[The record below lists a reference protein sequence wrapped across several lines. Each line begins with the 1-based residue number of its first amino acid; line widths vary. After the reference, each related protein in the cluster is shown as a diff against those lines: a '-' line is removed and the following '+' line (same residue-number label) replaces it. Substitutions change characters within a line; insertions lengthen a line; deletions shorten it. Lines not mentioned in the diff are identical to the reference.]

1 MKKFFYCLPTLLVLA
16 AFSLFNACEKDP
28 EYNVPVIGV
37 SFNELNNDF
46 RKAAA
51 QNAINSILALR
62 WGYAYGSSSSLEEQ
76 ELCIDTILQ
85 RGCDALIVMPHSQE
99 LFGSNVIKKVNQLG
113 IPLICFEEKPK
124 MADVEYAAFVSGDNI
139 SAGRNAAAFIADT
152 LMRRIGRTVITTNVL
167 LMTVPSE
174 SVSHERI
181 RAFKKEIA
189 KYSIIGI
196 DECELSSYSREEAK
210 EKFGVWVNSI
220 CHLAETTDAVYAQ
233 DDEIALGILDAI
245 ESMDRPFNIKV
256 IVGCGASEK
265 FLRRI
270 KDSDENLA
278 LASTYYSPQT
288 MLLCVE
294 MATQIVSYGKYPEQK
309 DNIIEAI
316 VVEKSNLAEFYD
328 ELATY

>member
-28 EYNVPVIGV
+28 EYDVPIIGI

-46 RKAAA
+46 KKAAA
-51 QNAINSILALR
+51 QNAINSIANLR
-62 WGYAYGSSSSLEEQ
+62 WGYVYSSSLSLEEQ
-76 ELCIDTILQ
+76 ELCIDTIIG

-99 LFGSNVIKKVNQLG
+99 LFSSDIIKKVNQLG

-124 MADVEYAAFVSGDNI
+124 TDDVEYAAFVAGDNA
-139 SAGRNAAAFIADT
+139 SAGKNAAVFIADT
-152 LMRRIGRTVITTNVL
+152 LIRKERMVL
-167 LMTVPSE
+167 LMSVPSE
-174 SVSHERI
+174 TASRERI
-181 RAFKKEIA
+181 KAFKREIV
-189 KYSIIGI
+189 KHSIGI

-210 EKFGVWVNSI
+210 EKFGIWVNSFP
-220 CHLAETTDAVYAQ
+220 HLAGMIDAIYAP

-245 ESMDRPFNIKV
+245 ESMNRPFNIKV

-278 LASTYYSPQT
+278 LASTYYSPQ
-288 MLLCVE
+288 MMNLCVE
-294 MATQIVSYGKYPEQK
+294 MAAQIVSYGKYPEQK

-316 VVEKSNLAEFYD
+316 IVNKGNIAEFYN